1 MPTNN
6 EPIFIME
13 SQRLEYLFTQYL
25 EDNLSEKESIEWS
38 KALNDESAHQKLNE
52 LVENTFDRKD
62 ILKYKLNDSEAERIR
77 TYIIS
82 QPQAKK
88 SKIYILYKRI
98 ASVAAVLAF
107 IFVGI
112 YLIKNENTKEKKLV
126 SQQVNTI
133 HPGKIGAT
141 LTLANGTKIS
151 LTDSKNGKIAK
162 ESGISITKL
171 SNGVVVYKVE
181 SNNADPIS
189 TNVLSTAKGETY
201 AVELPD
207 HSKIWLNAASSLTY
221 SSALLQNGIRA
232 VKLEGEAY
240 FEIAKDAAHPFVV
253 ESKGQKVEVLGTHFN
268 IDSYNDDPNVVT
280 TLLEGSVRLKFEGQQ
295 TDRKSVIL
303 KPGQKAV
310 LTGNTVKIKI
320 ADIDEAIA
328 WKNGQFVFNNESL
341 ESIMRK
347 ISRWYNVEVAFQ
359 TEDLKEELFWGSTSR
374 FDNVSDVLHMLETTG
389 SARFDVK
396 NKKLLVRS
404 K

>member
-38 KALNDESAHQKLNE
+38 KALNDESAQQQLNE
-52 LVENTFDRKD
+52 LVEKTFDRKD
-62 ILKYKLNDSEAERIR
+62 ILKYKLNDSDAERIR

-88 SKIYILYKRI
+88 SKIFILYKRI

-107 IFVGI
+107 VFVGI
-112 YLIKNENTKEKKLV
+112 YLIKNENTKEKKHV

-133 HPGKIGAT
+133 HPGKVGAT

-162 ESGISITKL
+162 ESGISITKS

-181 SNNADPIS
+181 SNNGDPIS

-207 HSKIWLNAASSLTY
+207 NSKIWLNAASSLTY

-280 TLLEGSVRLKFEGQQ
+280 TLLEGSVRLKLEGQQ
-295 TDRKSVIL
+295 MDYQSIIL
-303 KPGQKAV
+303 KPGQKAI

-359 TEDLKEELFWGSTSR
+359 TEDLKDELFWGSTSR